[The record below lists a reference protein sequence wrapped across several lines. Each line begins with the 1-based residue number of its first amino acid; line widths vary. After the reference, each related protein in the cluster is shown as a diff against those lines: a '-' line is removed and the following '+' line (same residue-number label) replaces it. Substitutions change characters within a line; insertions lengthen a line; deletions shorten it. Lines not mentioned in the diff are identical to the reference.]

1 LSESGILVKL
11 AGLIHPESEM
21 AYKLS
26 KNRKIDSVEPL
37 CRKKTYNSPEEAQ
50 EMIRQIMETRVTRAI
65 HFYQCPVCG
74 LWHLTS
80 RREK

>member
-1 LSESGILVKL
+1 
-11 AGLIHPESEM
+11 M

-26 KNRKIDSVEPL
+26 KNLKIDPVEPL
-37 CRKKTYNSPEEAQ
+37 CRKKAYNSAEEAQ
-50 EMIRQIMETRVTRAI
+50 DMIRHIAEMRVTRPI
-65 HFYQCPVCG
+65 RHYQCPVCG